1 MVINIINMLSKI
13 VDNLI
18 SKFYADKVDLGGGE
32 KIKVNNVISKAA
44 FVYEK
49 VRTAIDYNEDHL
61 IRKNAVGRIL
71 KRKMLVEKRIL
82 DNAIFDKYNSDELA
96 TQLVHELILGKYLPN
111 YGVPVSLIG
120 KVDAVLERY
129 AQLTIKIKEV
139 QGKIDSELFNFL
151 LDMEAVEIEA
161 LFDQTEKEKAVVR
174 AMFSVVNP
182 YVVLQEGGDERE
194 KEMQLFVG
202 IHRILYKWDD
212 SMINY
217 LLLNLYYPNWKK
229 ADETLIAELATNIH
243 KIKREIVYQTNHPVR
258 RRMLRILSKKAILF
272 WIIQDVLTENPD
284 NAKEIFSN
292 SEKLQAEV
300 KKACEKRYKGVRVK
314 LSRGVLRSIV
324 YVFFTKM
331 ILALA
336 IEFPTDIY
344 LNGAVNYAIAGINI
358 LFPPVLMF
366 LVAIMIR
373 MPPKENTDQII
384 KSIKSIAG
392 GDYADKKYIL
402 NAKKSGGKIMKF
414 IFNVIYAATFIF
426 SIMVLFWFLQKVGFN
441 VFSSFIFVL
450 FLTLVSFFGI
460 RIRRPVK
467 ELLTIDMR
475 ESLIGSFVDFFAL
488 PFVSM
493 GRVLSEKFSKLNF
506 IAFFMDFI
514 IDAPFKLLIE
524 IVEGL
529 FTFLKEKKDDVMAE

>member
-1 MVINIINMLSKI
+1 MLSKI

-18 SKFYADKVDLGGGE
+18 SKFYSDKVDLGGGE

-61 IRKNAVGRIL
+61 IRKNAVYRIL

-82 DNAIFDKYNSDELA
+82 DNAIFDKYKSDELA
-96 TQLVHELILGKYLPN
+96 TQLLHELILGKYLPN
-111 YGVPVSLIG
+111 NVVPVSIIN

-151 LDMEAVEIEA
+151 LEMEAVEVEA
-161 LFDQTEKEKAVVR
+161 LFDQTEKEKAMVR

-182 YVVLQEGGDERE
+182 YVILQEGGDEKE

-212 SMINY
+212 AMINY
-217 LLLNLYYPNWKK
+217 LLLTLYYPEWKK
-229 ADETLIAELATNIH
+229 ADETLITELATNIH
-243 KIKREIVYQTNHPVR
+243 KIKREIIYQTNHPIR
-258 RRMLRILSKKAILF
+258 RRMLRILSKKAIIFLVM
-272 WIIQDVLTENPD
+272 QDVLTENPD
-284 NAKEIFSN
+284 NAKEIFSQP
-292 SEKLQAEV
+292 EKLQIEV

-314 LSRGVLRSIV
+314 LSRGVLRSII

-344 LNGAVNYAIAGINI
+344 LHGAVNYAIAGINI
-358 LFPPVLMF
+358 IFPPILMF

-373 MPPKENTDQII
+373 MPPKENTDQIV
-384 KSIKSIAG
+384 KSIKSIAV

-402 NAKKSGGKIMKF
+402 NAKKSGGKIMKL
-414 IFNVIYAATFIF
+414 IFNLIYVTTFVTCIL
-426 SIMVLFWFLQKVGFN
+426 VLFWFLHKVGFN

-475 ESLIGSFVDFFAL
+475 ESLIGSVVDFFSL
-488 PFVSM
+488 PFISM
-493 GRVLSEKFSKLNF
+493 GRILSEKFSKLNF

>member
-1 MVINIINMLSKI
+1 MLSKV

-18 SKFYADKVDLGGGE
+18 GKFYSDTKESVGGE

-61 IRKNAVGRIL
+61 MRKNAVLRIL

-82 DNAIFDKYNSDELA
+82 ENAIIDKYNSDELA

-111 YGVPVSLIG
+111 NAVPVSMIG
-120 KVDAVLERY
+120 KVDSILERY
-129 AQLTIKIKEV
+129 ALLTAKITEV

-151 LDMEAVEIEA
+151 LELQAVEVEA
-161 LFDQTEKEKAVVR
+161 LFDATEKEKAMVR
-174 AMFSVVNP
+174 AMFSVINP
-182 YVVLQEGGDERE
+182 FVFLQEGGDERE

-217 LLLNLYYPNWKK
+217 LLFSLYYPNWKK
-229 ADETLIAELATNIH
+229 ADDDLIIELATNIH
-243 KIKREIVYQTNHPVR
+243 KIKREIAYQTNHPVR
-258 RRMLRILSKKAILF
+258 RRMLRVLSKKAILF
-272 WIIQDVLTENPD
+272 LIIQDILVENPD
-284 NAKEIFSN
+284 NAKEIFSH
-292 SEKLQAEV
+292 SEQLQAEV

-344 LNGAVNYAIAGINI
+344 LNGIINYVTAGVNI

-366 LVAIMIR
+366 IVAIMIR
-373 MPPKENTDQII
+373 MPRKENTEQIV
-384 KSIKSIAG
+384 KSIMSIAV
-392 GDYADKKYIL
+392 GDYTDKKYIL
-402 NAKKSGGKIMKF
+402 NAKKSGGKFMKF
-414 IFNVIYAATFIF
+414 VFNIIYAATFVF
-426 SIMVLFWFLQKVGFN
+426 SIMILFWFLHKVGFN

-450 FLTLVSFFGI
+450 FLTLVSFFSI

-475 ESLIGSFVDFFAL
+475 ESLVGSVVDFFAL

-514 IDAPFKLLIE
+514 IEAPFKLLIE

-529 FTFLKEKKDDVMAE
+529 FAFLKEKKDDVMAE